1 MTADNSAQTFK
12 CPSCGAPVEIEE
24 GKKATKCQYCGETVI
39 IPTALLSETH
49 CTPKPASRQPAVTE
63 SRPYIQRGGY
73 VTTLPK
79 AHRPK
84 SLLRRIIF
92 VLIAVVVVGSFAF
105 GFNPFAS
112 FLFANKV
119 LTFGSEGIGQGMFDN
134 PRAIGVDA
142 KGNIVVADSQDGRVQ
157 SFDSKGNFISSFT
170 VKQNGK
176 PAFIT
181 NLAVSHDGTVY
192 IAVGDILIFDESGKD
207 LGSITSDIGH
217 SFDSAVL
224 GADGKLY
231 TISFSDETIVR
242 FNPDHSIDLEIPNSV
257 SSITGDNRGFPS
269 LAVDGLGNM
278 YVVSR
283 SAVIKY
289 SPEGQFMD
297 QFGGSSEDITV
308 FEAGKF
314 FSPMGIAID
323 GYGRIF
329 INDEFNLQV
338 FDANG
343 KYLHNISGGYYGIAF
358 DQQNNMYTT
367 PVTENRVVKF
377 QIKKPA
383 QP

>member
-1 MTADNSAQTFK
+1 MTADNPAQAFK

-39 IPTALLSETH
+39 IPTALRSETH
-49 CTPKPASRQPAVTE
+49 STPKPAPKQPAVTE
-63 SRPYIQRGGY
+63 SHPYVQRGGY

-92 VLIAVVVVGSFAF
+92 VLVAVVVVGSFAF

-142 KGNIVVADSQDGRVQ
+142 KGNIVVADSQDSRVQ
-157 SFDSKGNFISSFT
+157 TFDSKGNFISSFT

-181 NLAVSHDGTVY
+181 NLAVSPDGTVY

-242 FNPDHSIDLEIPNSV
+242 FNPNHSIDLEIPNSV

-297 QFGGSSEDITV
+297 QFGGSSENITV

-314 FSPMGIAID
+314 VSPMGIAID

-343 KYLHNISGGYYGIAF
+343 KYLHDISGGYYGIAF
-358 DQQNNMYTT
+358 DQQNNLYTT
-367 PVTENRVVKF
+367 PVTENRIVKF